1 MFAKNLYKVRL
12 QLERLSLRERY
23 LLLIIIFALVILVAQ
38 GVLILSG
45 LDKHDAVIS
54 QVDNYKNEAT
64 AYQDT
69 LKNLESAVSNPRIIA
84 LQNSNQQLENTIS
97 ELDGRIDKIAS
108 LLITPER
115 MASVIK
121 QLLNEQNKLSLER
134 FNVLPAKRL
143 QSSTDV
149 ETIFYQHTIEI
160 ALTGEFEAFVS
171 YLEKIEELPE
181 ELFWD
186 DLLIKTQSFPV
197 LEFRLKVHTLSRQ
210 EEWLNV

>member
-1 MFAKNLYKVRL
+1 MIAQNLYKIRL
-12 QLERLSLRERY
+12 QLDRLSLRERY
-23 LLLIIIFALVILVAQ
+23 MLLVIIFALIILMAQ
-38 GVLILSG
+38 GVLVLTG
-45 LDKHDAVIS
+45 LDKHDQVIS
-54 QVDNYKNEAT
+54 QVDNFKTEAT

-69 LKNLESAVSNPRIIA
+69 LNNLESATSNPRIVA
-84 LQNSNQQLENTIS
+84 LQNSNQQLEDTIE

-149 ETIFYQHTIEI
+149 DTIFYQHTIEI
-160 ALTGEFEAFVS
+160 ALTGEFEAFVT
-171 YLEKIEELPE
+171 YLEKIEALPE

-186 DLLIKTQSFPV
+186 DLLIKTESFPK
-197 LEFRLKVHTLSRQ
+197 LEFKLKVHTLSRQ